1 MARLPPVELEV
12 HASFAL
18 VRPGDTLIVGT
29 SRLLTVQEHSD
40 WKARL
45 EADLPGVKIVLTEAS
60 GLAVYRG

>member
-1 MARLPPVELEV
+1 MAGLPPVELEV

-18 VRPGDTLIVGT
+18 VRTGDTLIVGV
-29 SRLLTVQEHSD
+29 SRLLTIQEHSD

-45 EADLPGVKIVLTEAS
+45 EKDLPGVKIVLTEAS